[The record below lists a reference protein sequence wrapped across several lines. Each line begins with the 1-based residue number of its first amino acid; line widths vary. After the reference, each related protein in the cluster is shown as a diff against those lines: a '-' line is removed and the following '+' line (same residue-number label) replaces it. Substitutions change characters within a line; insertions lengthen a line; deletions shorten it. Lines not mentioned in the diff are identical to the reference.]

1 MLVQK
6 PTTVPCQLGLSHA
19 LHDVHILLSSGL
31 WSFKLVGRKFARFY
45 TIFFKGKF
53 CQYFFNWHSVV
64 LITWNW
70 PWKFHFNLKSYLS
83 AQWAKGYCFDQKISK
98 YFFLLHCDKK
108 FQKWFFYP
116 SLHFSRGEFFFFNF
130 QFFLYRYSKTQ

>member
-1 MLVQK
+1 M
-6 PTTVPCQLGLSHA
+6 
-19 LHDVHILLSSGL
+19 
-31 WSFKLVGRKFARFY
+31 GRKFARFY

-116 SLHFSRGEFFFFNF
+116 SLHFSRGEFFFSISSFSF
-130 QFFLYRYSKTQ
+130 IGTQKHSKKKNATIPGASFWFSVYLSTYKGKSEN